1 MKSLFTIK
9 SGGAASWAMRL
20 AVAAVLAA
28 LMLWVPTRGSD
39 SLIEVCTTAFTLMAA
54 ALSLNLL
61 LGYAGQISL
70 GHSAFFGIGTY
81 TTAVMV
87 TRWGWSPFLTLP
99 VAFVVFGAAGLL
111 LPHYSWRG
119 SRPAWAFAVALTG
132 VLTPCLLFGAP
143 KIAKFFELNLALA
156 GLPTL
161 VSGAAFVL
169 MLSLSPD
176 YER

>member
-1 MKSLFTIK
+1 MTETKTTGTHETRIAGHLLTAMVGVIMLVGAVGSLTTE
-9 SGGAASWAMRL
+9 
-20 AVAAVLAA
+20 
-28 LMLWVPTRGSD
+28 VPT
-39 SLIEVCTTAFTLMAA
+39 V
-54 ALSLNLL
+54 
-61 LGYAGQISL
+61 
-70 GHSAFFGIGTY
+70 
-81 TTAVMV
+81 
-87 TRWGWSPFLTLP
+87 LP

-156 GLPTL
+156 ALPTL